1 MKNPNLA
8 QNPHRRTSADNP
20 QSSNTL
26 EPEPSL
32 FLRRRKTNRSSQ
44 RDNSEPVS
52 PCFNHTKTR
61 PTYHSGRSNKTNLEV
76 KTNSATSSLSL
87 GSRYPQN
94 VSDWNEKVQR
104 ETRPGSGAQNRQAVD
119 PPRLA
124 KEGYEW
130 VWFPEGYWAERE
142 RPESSPRER
151 KTEKVRKWFQKPQD
165 RPGGSLSASKEA
177 KGNKTPPN
185 DDIPQIRIGGM
196 KAPGSSSRESQTTED
211 RSINTDTP
219 GSKIKR
225 GLQFVSLTHPHFTSP
240 TGQPEGLYCKFKRN
254 FEITVINKPQMV
266 IVSPSLKSESSPCL
280 STST

>member
-1 MKNPNLA
+1 MKNPNLT
-8 QNPHRRTSADNP
+8 QNRHRRTSADNP
-20 QSSNTL
+20 QPSNTL
-26 EPEPSL
+26 EPEPSF

-44 RDNSEPVS
+44 RDDSEPVS
-52 PCFNHTKTR
+52 PRFNPAKTR
-61 PTYHSGRSNKTNLEV
+61 PTHHSGGSNKSNLEV

-104 ETRPGSGAQNRQAVD
+104 ETRSGSGAQNRLAID
-119 PPRLA
+119 PPRPA

-142 RPESSPRER
+142 KPESSPREQ
-151 KTEKVRKWFQKPQD
+151 KTEKGRNWFQKSQD
-165 RPGGSLSASKEA
+165 RLGDSLSASKEA

-196 KAPGSSSRESQTTED
+196 KSPGSSSRESQTTED
-211 RSINTDTP
+211 RSITTDAS

-225 GLQFVSLTHPHFTSP
+225 GLQFVSPTHPHFTSP
-240 TGQPEGLYCKFKRN
+240 TGQPEGLYCKVKRN
-254 FEITVINKPQMV
+254 LESAVINKPQMV
-266 IVSPSLKSESSPCL
+266 IVSLSLKYESSPCL